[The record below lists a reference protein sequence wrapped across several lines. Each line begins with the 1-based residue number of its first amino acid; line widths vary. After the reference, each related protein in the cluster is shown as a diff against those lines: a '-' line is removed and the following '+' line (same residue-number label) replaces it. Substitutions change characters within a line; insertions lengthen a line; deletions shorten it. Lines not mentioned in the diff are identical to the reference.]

1 MPLSQQLFVDCTIGF
16 GVGNGTRF
24 DRTNKGCVD
33 GLADLHL
40 IWLNETQSRLLTE
53 PQYRLEPNRK
63 AKPSEQCR
71 KNADQLGFGPNF
83 YNNRQTQVYI

>member
-1 MPLSQQLFVDCTIGF
+1 MSQQLFVDCTLDF
-16 GVGNGTRF
+16 EVGKGTRHF
-24 DRTNKGCVD
+24 RLNEGCD
-33 GLADLHL
+33 GGLADVHL

-53 PQYRLEPNRK
+53 QEYPLEPNRK
-63 AKPSEQCR
+63 AKPAEQCR